1 MKIYLAG
8 PLFNESELERNSK
21 IKNFLVSLG
30 YDVYL
35 PQDEG
40 LAYEMINESNKM
52 EVNKKIFD
60 MDVENLKKCDMLVFI
75 LDGRVPDEGGC
86 VELGMA
92 YAWGK
97 KSIGYKTD
105 TRALDNTGDDNL
117 MIEGCFDFKIARNLE
132 DLEKMLKE
140 I

>member
-8 PLFNESELERNSK
+8 PLFSESELERNTK
-21 IKNFLVSLG
+21 IKNFLINLG

-40 LAYEMINESNKM
+40 LAYEMINENNKL
-52 EVNKKIFD
+52 EVNKKIFE
-60 MDVENLKKCDMLVFI
+60 MDVENLKQCDMLVFI

-105 TRALDNTGDDNL
+105 PYDRR
-117 MIEGCFDFKIARNLE
+117 MF
-132 DLEKMLKE
+132 
-140 I
+140 